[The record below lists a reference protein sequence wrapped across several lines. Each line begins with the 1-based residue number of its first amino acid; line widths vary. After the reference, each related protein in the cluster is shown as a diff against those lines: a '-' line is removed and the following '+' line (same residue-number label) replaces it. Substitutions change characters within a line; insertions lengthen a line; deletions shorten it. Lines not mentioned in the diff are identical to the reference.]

1 MRLLTKAKFV
11 AHVIDHID
19 CTTYKKSTI
28 LNITEWDSEGNP
40 LYVEDKFSNTISG
53 YETINSDP
61 KSLPHTEQYTNVDFD
76 TTEADFYNRKT
87 CKVVRKA
94 KLVDKY
100 LLADGK
106 ISRITNPEDYIP
118 YSGVTVHEVRGDKV
132 VFSIGEL
139 TGITT
144 IVDGTTT
151 RRIVPNSLNI
161 PITWDDIL
169 GEQI

>member
-1 MRLLTKAKFV
+1 MKLLTKAKFV
-11 AHVIDHID
+11 AEVIDHMD
-19 CTTYKKSTI
+19 CDFYKKSAI
-28 LNITEWDSEGNP
+28 INISEWDCEGNP
-40 LYVEDKFSNTISG
+40 LDIETKFSNTISG
-53 YETINSDP
+53 YQTVNSDH

-87 CKVVRKA
+87 CKVVRNA

-118 YSGVTVHEVRGDKV
+118 FGGVTVHEVRGDKV
-132 VFSIGEL
+132 VFSIGNL

-144 IVDGTTT
+144 LVEGTTNT
-151 RRIVPNSLNI
+151 GFVPNSLNI
-161 PITWDDIL
+161 PITWEDIL
-169 GEQI
+169 GEMI

>member
-11 AHVIDHID
+11 AHVFDHTD
-19 CTTYKKSTI
+19 CATYKKSTI

-61 KSLPHTEQYTNVDFD
+61 KSLPHTEQYANVDFD

-87 CKVVRKA
+87 CKVVRNA

-106 ISRITNPEDYIP
+106 ISRITNTEDYIP
-118 YSGVTVHEVRGDKV
+118 CDGVTVHEVRGDKIF
-132 VFSIGEL
+132 FSIGD
-139 TGITT
+139 TRGITT
-144 IVDGTTT
+144 MVDGTTNT
-151 RRIVPNSLNI
+151 GFVPNSLNI